1 LDAWQWAPDLIW
13 VDNLQSYG
21 TPEYHVQKLYSV
33 NKGHKAVETSWNK
46 AVIAGQ
52 DSLYASSV
60 VDTVANELIIKL
72 VNVSLS
78 AKQTQL
84 QLEGIKKMMLQAEL
98 ILLNSPDPTAINSI
112 DQPML
117 VAPKTSNIVFKK
129 NKLDYE
135 LPASS
140 FVVIKVKMQ

>member
-1 LDAWQWAPDLIW
+1 
-13 VDNLQSYG
+13 
-21 TPEYHVQKLYSV
+21 
-33 NKGHKAVETSWNK
+33 
-46 AVIAGQ
+46 
-52 DSLYASSV
+52 
-60 VDTVANELIIKL
+60 LIIKL

-78 AKQTQL
+78 AKQTQV
-84 QLEGIKKMMLQAEL
+84 QLEGIKKMLPQAEL
-98 ILLNSPDPTAINSI
+98 ILLSGNEPNAINSI

-117 VAPKTSNIVFKK
+117 VAPTTSSIVFKK